1 MLAGFSCPSI
11 NKISLAS
18 LLRTLSWTSKAR
30 MDVAFM
36 LHNTRHHLLCK
47 MWKMSDEE
55 PLPFSLLLIF
65 ILIFLCLDSC
75 KLQCLEALQFSHIV
89 QSKSF
94 YFLFLHCHHFFLN
107 FQLKKNPDWAFV
119 GRIRSRLS
127 VSVMWCIQSY
137 QDLLTL
143 LFTLSAQILATF
155 RWSL

>member
-94 YFLFLHCHHFFLN
+94 YFLFLHCHHFFFKLSA
-107 FQLKKNPDWAFV
+107 QKK
-119 GRIRSRLS
+119 SRLS
-127 VSVMWCIQSY
+127 IRWKDSVTPVSQCYVVHPIIPGFINSLIHTFSS
-137 QDLLTL
+137 DLGH
-143 LFTLSAQILATF
+143 I
-155 RWSL
+155 